1 MHQLMKAQ
9 NEMIQQKNLCLTEN
23 ILELLE
29 DSSKSNQILCYN
41 DWMCNDKFHMNT
53 NSQNLNE
60 AKQQLEIMT
69 PEWFKYFKEPLKKA
83 LDAIKTWW
91 NEREQDVECN

>member
-1 MHQLMKAQ
+1 
-9 NEMIQQKNLCLTEN
+9 
-23 ILELLE
+23 
-29 DSSKSNQILCYN
+29 
-41 DWMCNDKFHMNT
+41 MNT

-60 AKQQLEIMT
+60 AKQQLEIMA

-91 NEREQDVECN
+91 K